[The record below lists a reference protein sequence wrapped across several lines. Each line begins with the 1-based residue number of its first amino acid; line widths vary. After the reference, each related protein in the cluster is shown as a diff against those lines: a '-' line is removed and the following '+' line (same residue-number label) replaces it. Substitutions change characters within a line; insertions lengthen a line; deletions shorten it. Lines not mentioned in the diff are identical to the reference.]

1 MISIQRIRNTVFRLG
16 IILPAAAVVATIWMT
31 HETTGQFN
39 AAFNSVTHTYKV
51 LNILEETQAR
61 IGDAETGQRGWL
73 LTGREDYYTL
83 HGSAMAAINN
93 DIQQLRL
100 LLHGRPTQQDS
111 LDKLQNLVTERLAL
125 GSKTPASG
133 LTNSNPRSA
142 VELTDRGRDT
152 MSQIRR
158 VLFQMREQE
167 TYLLV
172 VQQQDAEAKFL
183 LDQTIL
189 FVLVGI
195 AAIALIVIV
204 SVLLRLEHLRQI
216 VTVCAWTG
224 RVKYEGEWIRLEDYL
239 NKRFGVS
246 VSHGISKEAA
256 EKMMQEMRQTKA
268 SSSPSQPP
276 PG

>member
-16 IILPAAAVVATIWMT
+16 IILPAAAVLATIWMT

-39 AAFNSVTHTYKV
+39 AAFTSVTHTYKV

-93 DIQQLRL
+93 DIQQLKL
-100 LLHGRPTQQDS
+100 LLNGRPTQQDS

-133 LTNSNPRSA
+133 LANSDPRFA

-276 PG
+276 AG